1 MKRLAI
7 AILTLLL
14 TGPVSA
20 KDKVTISVGS
30 YNLNNLPFP
39 LTESLGHFREQ
50 GLEVKTE
57 NFAAGG
63 SKVLQAVVAGSTD
76 IAVGFYDHTI
86 QMQALGKDL
95 VAVVLLARN
104 SGLVM
109 AARPGVAFDPAK
121 PETIKGAKVG
131 ITAPGSSS
139 DFFVRYFLD
148 RHGLPGNAAALVGVG
163 SGASA
168 VAALEQGKV
177 DLLVNYDPAATLI
190 VDRGAGRIV
199 IDARTDEGAREVYGG
214 VYPTSTLYATEA
226 FIRRHP
232 DVIQKVVNATVK
244 TLHWMR
250 NHSPEEIF
258 ARIPS
263 DYVVG
268 DKDSY
273 IKAIA
278 NSKPLFSS
286 DGRFVPADL
295 ETPLNVLRAFS
306 DKVEKARID
315 LGKTYTNRFA
325 DQANA
330 DLGG

>member
-1 MKRLAI
+1 MKRVVI
-7 AILTLLL
+7 TLLAL
-14 TGPVSA
+14 LMTGPAFA
-20 KDKVTISVGS
+20 KDKISISVGS

-39 LTESLGHFREQ
+39 LTESLGHFKEQ
-50 GLEVKTE
+50 DLEVKTE

-63 SKVLQAVVAGSTD
+63 SKVLQALLAGSTD

-86 QMQALGKDL
+86 QMQAQGKEV
-95 VAVVLLARN
+95 VAIALLARN

-109 AARPGVAFDPAK
+109 AAGKDSAFDPAK

-148 RHGLPGNAAALVGVG
+148 RHGLPGNTAALVGVG

-168 VAALEQGKV
+168 VAALEQKKV

-214 VYPTSTLYATEA
+214 VYPTSTLYTTAE
-226 FIRRHP
+226 FIRKHP
-232 DVIQKVVNATVK
+232 ETVQKVVTATVK
-244 TLHWMR
+244 TLKWMQA
-250 NHSPEEIF
+250 HSAEEIF

-263 DYVVG
+263 NYVVG
-268 DKDSY
+268 EKDSY
-273 IKAIA
+273 IKAII
-278 NSKPLFSS
+278 NSKTLFSS
-286 DGRFVPADL
+286 DGRFVLEDL
-295 ETPLNVLRAFS
+295 KTAANVLRAFNE
-306 DKVEKARID
+306 KVEKTPID
-315 LGKTYTNRFA
+315 LDKTYTNRFVDHA
-325 DQANA
+325 LTQVEN
-330 DLGG
+330 